1 MANSSF
7 TGPVRS
13 KNGFITYRVNSSTGA
28 ETTYGTSEGGAYQI
42 GSTTGTSSILGFAPT
57 DFFIGKGSN
66 PDSIINPFTSGT
78 TSVTDSL
85 GNDIPLGSVLYYG
98 DRVFRYG
105 LAGGVALTAGKLV
118 QTIVGTKADHQ
129 DLAPTANVAAGEYEI
144 SVETAGTDLTLNQYA
159 GGYLYVNDAAGE
171 GQCLKIKS
179 NPVHDHSSDPS
190 VVITCHDALATA
202 ITSAASK
209 VSLMSDPWSGLV
221 VAPAAETGAVMGVPI
236 VDMDASAYGWFQ
248 TYGPAAVLTEGTVV
262 LGHNVM
268 RSDTTAGAVEPSSG
282 STLDIVGTCMLVDVT
297 TDYSLIK
304 LNI

>member
-7 TGPVRS
+7 TGPIRS
-13 KNGFITYRVNSSTGA
+13 KNGFITYRVNSTTGA
-28 ETTYGTSEGGAYQI
+28 ETTYGTREGGAYQI

-57 DFFIGKGSN
+57 DFFTGKGSN

-85 GNDIPLGSVLYYG
+85 GNDIPLGSALYYG

-118 QTIVGTKADHQ
+118 QTYVATAADHQ
-129 DLAPTANVAAGEYEI
+129 DLAPTAAVAAGEYAI

-171 GQCLKIKS
+171 GQCLKIAS
-179 NPVHDHSSDPS
+179 NPVHDHSDDPS
-190 VVITCHDALATA
+190 VIITCYDALATA
-202 ITSAASK
+202 LTTSSK
-209 VSLMSDPWSGLV
+209 VSLIQDPWSAVL
-221 VAPAAETGAVMGVPI
+221 VAPAAETGAVMGCPI
-236 VDMDASAYGWFQ
+236 VDMAASAYGWFQ
-248 TYGPAAVLTEGTVV
+248 TYGPAAVLTVGTIV
-262 LGHNVM
+262 LGHNVV
-268 RSDTTAGAVEPSSG
+268 RSATVAGGVAPATSDI
-282 STLDIVGTCMLVDVT
+282 LDIVGTCMLVDVT

>member
-13 KNGFITYRVNSSTGA
+13 KNGFITYRVNSTTGA
-28 ETTYGTSEGGAYQI
+28 ETTYGTREGGQYAI

-57 DFFIGKGSN
+57 DFFTGKGSN

-118 QTIVGTKADHQ
+118 QTYVATAADHQ
-129 DLAPTANVAAGEYEI
+129 DLAPSAAVAAGEYEI

-159 GGYLYVNDAAGE
+159 GGYLYVNDADGE
-171 GQCLKIKS
+171 GQCLK
-179 NPVHDHSSDPS
+179 
-190 VVITCHDALATA
+190 
-202 ITSAASK
+202 
-209 VSLMSDPWSGLV
+209 
-221 VAPAAETGAVMGVPI
+221 VPC
-236 VDMDASAYGWFQ
+236 
-248 TYGPAAVLTEGTVV
+248 
-262 LGHNVM
+262 
-268 RSDTTAGAVEPSSG
+268 G
-282 STLDIVGTCMLVDVT
+282 SFIL
-297 TDYSLIK
+297 
-304 LNI
+304 

>member
-7 TGPVRS
+7 SGPVRS
-13 KNGFITYRVNSSTGA
+13 KNGFITYRVNSTTGA
-28 ETTYGTSEGGAYQI
+28 ETTYGTREGGAYQL

-57 DFFIGKGSN
+57 DFFTGKGSN
-66 PDSIINPFTSGT
+66 PDSIINPFASDT

-129 DLAPTANVAAGEYEI
+129 DLAPTAGVAAGEYEI

-179 NPVHDHSSDPS
+179 NPVHDHSEDPS

-202 ITSAASK
+202 ITTSSR

-221 VAPAAETGAVMGVPI
+221 VAPATETGAVMGCPV
-236 VDMDASAYGWFQ
+236 VDMALSAYGWFQ
-248 TYGPAAVLTEGTVV
+248 TYGPAAVLTVGTVV
-262 LGHNVM
+262 LGHNVV
-268 RSDTTAGAVEPSSG
+268 RSATVDGGVAPATSDI
-282 STLDIVGTCMLVDVT
+282 LDIVGTCMLVDVT

>member
-7 TGPVRS
+7 SGPVRS
-13 KNGFITYRVNSSTGA
+13 QNGFITYRVNSTTGA
-28 ETTYGTSEGGAYQI
+28 ETTYGTREGGAYQI

-57 DFFIGKGSN
+57 DFFMGKGSN

-78 TSVTDSL
+78 TSVSDAL

-105 LAGGVALTAGKLV
+105 LNGGVALTAGKLV

-129 DLAPTANVAAGEYEI
+129 DLAPTAAVAAGEYEI

-159 GGYLYVNDAAGE
+159 GGYLYVNDGAGE

-202 ITSAASK
+202 VATSSK
-209 VSLMSDPWSGLV
+209 VSLIADPWTAVL
-221 VAPAAETGAVMGVPI
+221 VAPAAETGAAMGCPV
-236 VDMDASAYGWFQ
+236 VDMAASAYGWFQ
-248 TYGPAAVLTEGTVV
+248 THGPAAVLTVGTIV
-262 LGHNVM
+262 LGHNVV
-268 RSDTTAGAVEPSSG
+268 RSATVAGGVAPATSDI
-282 STLDIVGTCMLVDVT
+282 LDIVGTCMLVDVT

>member
-13 KNGFITYRVNSSTGA
+13 KNGFITYRVNSTTGA
-28 ETTYGTSEGGAYQI
+28 ETTYGTREGGAYQI

-57 DFFIGKGSN
+57 DFFTGKGSN

-129 DLAPTANVAAGEYEI
+129 DLAPTAAVAAGEYEI

-171 GQCLKIKS
+171 GQCMKIKS
-179 NPVHDHSSDPS
+179 NPVHDHSDDPS
-190 VVITCHDALATA
+190 VIITCHDALATA
-202 ITSAASK
+202 LTTSSK
-209 VSLMSDPWSGLV
+209 VSLIQDPWSAVL
-221 VAPAAETGAVMGVPI
+221 VAPAAETGAVMGCPI
-236 VDMDASAYGWFQ
+236 VDMAASAYGWFQ
-248 TYGPAAVLTEGTVV
+248 TYGPAAVLTVGTVV
-262 LGHNVM
+262 LGHNVV
-268 RSDTTAGAVEPSSG
+268 RSATVAGGVAPATSDL
-282 STLDIVGTCMLVDVT
+282 LDIVGTVMLVDVT

>member
-13 KNGFITYRVNSSTGA
+13 KNGFITYRSNSTTGT
-28 ETTYGTSEGGAYQI
+28 ETTYGTTEGGAYQI

-57 DFFIGKGSN
+57 DFFTGKGSN

-78 TSVTDSL
+78 TSVEDSL

-118 QTIVGTKADHQ
+118 QTYVATAADHQ
-129 DLAPTANVAAGEYEI
+129 DLAPTAAVAAGEYEI

-179 NPVHDHSSDPS
+179 NPVHDHSDDPS

-202 ITSAASK
+202 LTTSSK
-209 VSLMSDPWSGLV
+209 VSLIQDPWSAVL
-221 VAPAAETGAVMGVPI
+221 VAPAAETGAVMGCPI
-236 VDMDASAYGWFQ
+236 VDMAASAYGWFQ
-248 TYGPAAVLTEGTVV
+248 TYGPAAVLTVGTVV
-262 LGHNVM
+262 LGHNVV
-268 RSDTTAGAVEPSSG
+268 RSATVAGGVAPATSDI
-282 STLDIVGTCMLVDVT
+282 LDIVGTCMLVDVT

>member
-1 MANSSF
+1 MAKTSF

-13 KNGFITYRVNSSTGA
+13 KNGFITYRTNSSTGA

-57 DFFIGKGSN
+57 DFFTGKGSN

-78 TSVTDSL
+78 TSITDSL

-129 DLAPTANVAAGEYEI
+129 DLAPTAAVAAGEYAI

-159 GGYLYVNDAAGE
+159 GGYLYVNDGAGE

-179 NPVHDHSSDPS
+179 NPVHDHSDDPS
-190 VVITCHDALATA
+190 VIITCHDALATA
-202 ITSAASK
+202 VATSSK

-221 VAPAAETGAVMGVPI
+221 VAPAAETGAVMGCPL
-236 VDMDASAYGWFQ
+236 VDMALSAYGWFQ
-248 TYGPAAVLTEGTVV
+248 TYGPAAVLTVGTVV
-262 LGHNVM
+262 LGHNVV
-268 RSDTTAGAVEPSSG
+268 RSATVAGGVAPATSDI
-282 STLDIVGTCMLVDVT
+282 LDIVGTCMLVDVT

>member
-7 TGPVRS
+7 SGPVRS

-28 ETTYGTSEGGAYQI
+28 ETTYGTREGGAYQI

-57 DFFIGKGSN
+57 DFFTGKGSN

-129 DLAPTANVAAGEYEI
+129 DLAPTAAVAAGEYEI

-159 GGYLYVNDAAGE
+159 GGYLYVNDGDGE

-179 NPVHDHSSDPS
+179 NPVHDHSDDPS

-202 ITSAASK
+202 IATSSK

-221 VAPAAETGAVMGVPI
+221 VAPAAETGAAMGCPL
-236 VDMDASAYGWFQ
+236 VDMAASAYGWFQ
-248 TYGPAAVLTEGTVV
+248 TYGPAAVLTVGTVV
-262 LGHNVM
+262 LGHNVV
-268 RSDTTAGAVEPSSG
+268 RSATVAGGVAPATSDI
-282 STLDIVGTCMLVDVT
+282 LDIVGTCMLVDVT

>member
-7 TGPVRS
+7 SGPVRS

-28 ETTYGTSEGGAYQI
+28 ETTYGTREGGAYQI

-57 DFFIGKGSN
+57 DFFTGKGSN

-85 GNDIPLGSVLYYG
+85 GNDIPLGSTLYYG

-129 DLAPTANVAAGEYEI
+129 DLAPTAAVAAGEYEI

-159 GGYLYVNDAAGE
+159 GGYLYVNDGAGE

-179 NPVHDHSSDPS
+179 NPVHDHSDDPS

-202 ITSAASK
+202 VATSSK

-221 VAPAAETGAVMGVPI
+221 VAPAAETGAVMGCPI
-236 VDMDASAYGWFQ
+236 VDMALSAYGWFQ
-248 TYGPAAVLTEGTVV
+248 TYGPAAVLTVGTVV
-262 LGHNVM
+262 LGHNVV
-268 RSDTTAGAVEPSSG
+268 RSATVAGGVAPATSDI
-282 STLDIVGTCMLVDVT
+282 LDIVGTCMLVDVT

>member
-7 TGPVRS
+7 SGPVRS

-28 ETTYGTSEGGAYQI
+28 ETTYGTREGGAYQI

-57 DFFIGKGSN
+57 DFFTGKGSN
-66 PDSIINPFTSGT
+66 PDSIINPFASGT
-78 TSVTDSL
+78 TSVTDAL

-118 QTIVGTKADHQ
+118 QTAVGTKADHQ
-129 DLAPTANVAAGEYEI
+129 DLAPTAAVAAGEYEI

-159 GGYLYVNDAAGE
+159 GGYLYVNDGAGE

-179 NPVHDHSSDPS
+179 NPVHDHSDDPS

-202 ITSAASK
+202 VATSSK

-221 VAPAAETGAVMGVPI
+221 VAPAAETGAAMGVPV
-236 VDMDASAYGWFQ
+236 VDMAASAYGWFQ
-248 TYGPAAVLTEGTVV
+248 THGPAAVLTVGTIV
-262 LGHNVM
+262 LGHNVV
-268 RSDTTAGAVEPSSG
+268 RSATVAGGVAPATSDI
-282 STLDIVGTCMLVDVT
+282 LDIVGTCMLVDVT

>member
-1 MANSSF
+1 MAKSSF
-7 TGPVRS
+7 SGPVRS
-13 KNGFITYRVNSSTGA
+13 KNGFITYRVNSTTGA
-28 ETTYGTSEGGAYQI
+28 ETTYGTTEGGAYQI

-57 DFFIGKGSN
+57 DFFTGKGSN

-105 LAGGVALTAGKLV
+105 LNGGVALTAGKLV

-129 DLAPTANVAAGEYEI
+129 DLAPTAAVAAGEYEI

-159 GGYLYVNDAAGE
+159 GGYLYVNDGDGE

-179 NPVHDHSSDPS
+179 NPVHDHSDDPS

-202 ITSAASK
+202 IATSSK

-221 VAPAAETGAVMGVPI
+221 VAPAAETGAVVGVPV
-236 VDMDASAYGWFQ
+236 VDMALSAYGWFQ
-248 TYGPAAVLTEGTVV
+248 TYGPAAVLTVGTVV
-262 LGHNVM
+262 LGHNVV
-268 RSDTTAGAVEPSSG
+268 RSATVAGGVAPATSDI
-282 STLDIVGTCMLVDVT
+282 LDIVGTCMLVDVT

>member
-7 TGPVRS
+7 SGPVRS
-13 KNGFITYRVNSSTGA
+13 KNGFITYRVNSTTGT
-28 ETTYGTSEGGAYQI
+28 ETTYGTREGGAYQI
-42 GSTTGTSSILGFAPT
+42 GGTTGTSSILGFSPT
-57 DFFIGKGSN
+57 DFFTGKGSN

-85 GNDIPLGSVLYYG
+85 GNDIPLGSALYYG

-118 QTIVGTKADHQ
+118 QTYVATAADHQ
-129 DLAPTANVAAGEYEI
+129 DLAPTAAVAAGEYAI

-159 GGYLYVNDAAGE
+159 GGYLYVNDAAGK

-179 NPVHDHSSDPS
+179 NPVHDHSDDPS
-190 VVITCHDALATA
+190 VIITCHDALATA
-202 ITSAASK
+202 LTTSSK
-209 VSLMSDPWSGLV
+209 VSLIQDPWSAVL
-221 VAPAAETGAVMGVPI
+221 VAPAAETGAVMGCPV
-236 VDMDASAYGWFQ
+236 VDMAASAYGWFQ
-248 TYGPAAVLTEGTVV
+248 TYGPAAVLTVGTIV
-262 LGHNVM
+262 LGHNVV
-268 RSDTTAGAVEPSSG
+268 RSATVAGGVAPATSDI
-282 STLDIVGTCMLVDVT
+282 LDIVGTCMLVDVT

>member
-1 MANSSF
+1 MAKSSF
-7 TGPVRS
+7 SGPVRS
-13 KNGFITYRVNSSTGA
+13 QNGFITYRVDSTTGA
-28 ETTYGTSEGGAYQI
+28 ETTYGTREGGTYQI
-42 GSTTGTSSILGFAPT
+42 GGVTGSSSILGSAPT
-57 DFFIGKGSN
+57 DFFTGKGSS
-66 PDSIINPFTSGT
+66 PDSVINPFTSGT
-78 TSVTDSL
+78 TSITDAL

-105 LAGGVALTAGKLV
+105 KVGGVALTAGKLV

-129 DLAPTANVAAGEYEI
+129 DLAPTANVAAGEYAI

-159 GGYLYVNDAAGE
+159 GGYLYVNDGAGQ

-179 NPVHDHSSDPS
+179 NPVHDHSDDPS

-202 ITSAASK
+202 ITTSSK

-221 VAPAAETGAVMGVPI
+221 VAPAAETGAVMGVPV
-236 VDMDASAYGWFQ
+236 VDMALSAYGWFQ
-248 TYGPAAVLTEGTVV
+248 TYGPAAVLTVGTLV
-262 LGHNVM
+262 LGHNAV
-268 RSDTTAGAVEPSSG
+268 RSATVAGGVAPATSDI
-282 STLDIVGTCMLVDVT
+282 LDIVGTVMLVDVT

>member
-7 TGPVRS
+7 SGPVRS
-13 KNGFITYRVNSSTGA
+13 KNGFITYRVNSTTGA
-28 ETTYGTSEGGAYQI
+28 ETTYGTREGGQYAL

-57 DFFIGKGSN
+57 DFFTGKGSN
-66 PDSIINPFTSGT
+66 PDSVINPFASGT
-78 TSVTDSL
+78 TSVEDSL

-118 QTIVGTKADHQ
+118 QTYVATAADHQ
-129 DLAPTANVAAGEYEI
+129 DLAPTAAVAAGEYEI
-144 SVETAGTDLTLNQYA
+144 SGETAGTDLTLNQYA
-159 GGYLYVNDAAGE
+159 GGYLYVNDADGE
-171 GQCLKIKS
+171 GQCMKIKS
-179 NPVHDHSSDPS
+179 NPVHDHSDDPS

-202 ITSAASK
+202 LTTSSR
-209 VSLMSDPWSGLV
+209 VSLIQDPWSAVV
-221 VAPAAETGAVMGVPI
+221 VAPAAETGAVMGCPI
-236 VDMDASAYGWFQ
+236 VDMALSAYGWFQ

>member
-7 TGPVRS
+7 TGPIRS
-13 KNGFITYRVNSSTGA
+13 KNGFITYRVNSTTGA
-28 ETTYGTSEGGAYQI
+28 ETTYGTREGGAYQI

-57 DFFIGKGSN
+57 DFFTGKGSN

-85 GNDIPLGSVLYYG
+85 GNDIPLGSALYYG

-118 QTIVGTKADHQ
+118 QTYVATAADHQ
-129 DLAPTANVAAGEYEI
+129 DLAPTAAVAAGEYAI

-159 GGYLYVNDAAGE
+159 GGYLYVNDAAGK

-179 NPVHDHSSDPS
+179 NPVHDHSDDPS
-190 VVITCHDALATA
+190 VIITCHDALATA
-202 ITSAASK
+202 LTTSSK
-209 VSLMSDPWSGLV
+209 VSLIQDPWSAVL
-221 VAPAAETGAVMGVPI
+221 VAPAAETGAVMGCPV
-236 VDMDASAYGWFQ
+236 VDMAASAYGWFQ
-248 TYGPAAVLTEGTVV
+248 TYGPAAVLTVGTIV
-262 LGHNVM
+262 LGHNVV
-268 RSDTTAGAVEPSSG
+268 RSATVAGGVAPATSDI
-282 STLDIVGTCMLVDVT
+282 LDIVGTCMLVDVT

>member
-7 TGPVRS
+7 SGPVRS
-13 KNGFITYRVNSSTGA
+13 KNGFITYRVNSTTGA
-28 ETTYGTSEGGAYQI
+28 ETTYGTREGGAYQI

-57 DFFIGKGSN
+57 DFFTGKGSN

-118 QTIVGTKADHQ
+118 QTAVGTKADHQ
-129 DLAPTANVAAGEYEI
+129 DLAPTAAVAAGEYAI

-159 GGYLYVNDAAGE
+159 GGYLYVNDGAGE

-179 NPVHDHSSDPS
+179 NPVHDHSDDPS
-190 VVITCHDALATA
+190 VIITCHDALATA
-202 ITSAASK
+202 VATSSK
-209 VSLMSDPWSGLV
+209 VSLIADPWTAVL
-221 VAPAAETGAVMGVPI
+221 VAPAAETGAVMGCPV
-236 VDMDASAYGWFQ
+236 VDMAASAYGWFQ
-248 TYGPAAVLTEGTVV
+248 TYGPAAVLTVGTIV
-262 LGHNVM
+262 LGHNVV
-268 RSDTTAGAVEPSSG
+268 RSATVAGGVAPATSDI
-282 STLDIVGTCMLVDVT
+282 LDIVGTCMLVDVT

>member
-7 TGPVRS
+7 SGPVRS
-13 KNGFITYRVNSSTGA
+13 KNGFITYRVNSTTGA
-28 ETTYGTSEGGAYQI
+28 ETTYGTREGGQYAI

-57 DFFIGKGSN
+57 DFFTGKGSN
-66 PDSIINPFTSGT
+66 PDSIINPFASDT
-78 TSVTDSL
+78 TSITDSL

-129 DLAPTANVAAGEYEI
+129 DLAPTAGVAAGEYEI

-179 NPVHDHSSDPS
+179 NPVHDHSEDPS

-202 ITSAASK
+202 ITTSSR

-221 VAPAAETGAVMGVPI
+221 VAPAAETGAVMGCPI
-236 VDMDASAYGWFQ
+236 IDMALSDYGWFQ
-248 TYGPAAVLTEGTVV
+248 TYGPAAVLTVGTVV
-262 LGHNVM
+262 LGHNVV
-268 RSDTTAGAVEPSSG
+268 RSATVDGGVAPATSDI
-282 STLDIVGTCMLVDVT
+282 LDIVGTCMLVDVT

>member
-1 MANSSF
+1 MAKSSF
-7 TGPVRS
+7 SGPVRS
-13 KNGFITYRVNSSTGA
+13 KNGFITYRVNSTTGA
-28 ETTYGTSEGGAYQI
+28 ETTYGTTEGGAYQI

-57 DFFIGKGSN
+57 DFFTGKGSN

-105 LAGGVALTAGKLV
+105 LNGGVALTAGKLV

-129 DLAPTANVAAGEYEI
+129 DLAPTAAVAAGEYEI

-159 GGYLYVNDAAGE
+159 GGYLYVNDGDGE

-179 NPVHDHSSDPS
+179 NPVHDHSDDPS

-202 ITSAASK
+202 IATSSK
-209 VSLMSDPWSGLV
+209 VSLMSDPWSGVV
-221 VAPAAETGAVMGVPI
+221 VAPAAETGAAMGCPL
-236 VDMDASAYGWFQ
+236 VDMAASAYGWFQ
-248 TYGPAAVLTEGTVV
+248 TYGPAAVLTVGTVV
-262 LGHNVM
+262 LGHNVV
-268 RSDTTAGAVEPSSG
+268 RSATVAGGVAPATSDI
-282 STLDIVGTCMLVDVT
+282 LDIVGTCMLVDVT

>member
-7 TGPVRS
+7 SGPVRS

-28 ETTYGTSEGGAYQI
+28 ETTYGTREGGAYQI

-57 DFFIGKGSN
+57 DFFTGKGSN

-118 QTIVGTKADHQ
+118 QTAVGTKADHQ
-129 DLAPTANVAAGEYEI
+129 DLAPTAAVAAGEYEI

-159 GGYLYVNDAAGE
+159 GGYLYVNDGAGE

-179 NPVHDHSSDPS
+179 NPVHDHSDDPS

-202 ITSAASK
+202 VATSSK
-209 VSLMSDPWSGLV
+209 VSLIADPWTAVL
-221 VAPAAETGAVMGVPI
+221 VAPAAETGAAMGCPV
-236 VDMDASAYGWFQ
+236 VDMAASAYGWFQ
-248 TYGPAAVLTEGTVV
+248 TYGPAAVLTVGTIV
-262 LGHNVM
+262 LGHNVV
-268 RSDTTAGAVEPSSG
+268 RSATVAGGVAPATSDI
-282 STLDIVGTCMLVDVT
+282 LDIVGTCMLVDVT

>member
-7 TGPVRS
+7 SGPVRS
-13 KNGFITYRVNSSTGA
+13 KNGFITYRVNSTTGA
-28 ETTYGTSEGGAYQI
+28 ETTYGTREGGAYQI

-57 DFFIGKGSN
+57 DFFTGKGSN

-118 QTIVGTKADHQ
+118 QTAVGTKADHQ
-129 DLAPTANVAAGEYEI
+129 DLAPTAAVAAGEYAI

-159 GGYLYVNDAAGE
+159 GGYLYVNDGAGE

-202 ITSAASK
+202 VATSSK
-209 VSLMSDPWSGLV
+209 VSLIADPWTAVL
-221 VAPAAETGAVMGVPI
+221 VAPAAETGAAMGCPV
-236 VDMDASAYGWFQ
+236 VDMAASAYGWFQ
-248 TYGPAAVLTEGTVV
+248 TYGPAAVLTVGTIV
-262 LGHNVM
+262 LGHNVV
-268 RSDTTAGAVEPSSG
+268 RSATVAGGVAPATSDI
-282 STLDIVGTCMLVDVT
+282 LDIVGTCMLVDVT

>member
-7 TGPVRS
+7 SGPVRS
-13 KNGFITYRVNSSTGA
+13 QNGFITYRVNSTTGA
-28 ETTYGTSEGGAYQI
+28 ETTYGTREGGAYQI

-57 DFFIGKGSN
+57 DFFMGKGSN

-78 TSVTDSL
+78 TSVSDAL

-105 LAGGVALTAGKLV
+105 LNGGVALTAGKLV

-129 DLAPTANVAAGEYEI
+129 DLAPTAAVAAGEYEI

-159 GGYLYVNDAAGE
+159 GGYLYVNDGAGE

-179 NPVHDHSSDPS
+179 NPVHDHSDDPS

-202 ITSAASK
+202 IATSSK

-221 VAPAAETGAVMGVPI
+221 VAPAAETGAAMGVPV
-236 VDMDASAYGWFQ
+236 VDMAASAYGWFQ
-248 TYGPAAVLTEGTVV
+248 THGPAAVLTVGTIV
-262 LGHNVM
+262 LGHNVV
-268 RSDTTAGAVEPSSG
+268 RSATVAGGVAPATSDI
-282 STLDIVGTCMLVDVT
+282 LDIVGTCMLVDVT

>member
-7 TGPVRS
+7 SGPVRS
-13 KNGFITYRVNSSTGA
+13 QNGFITYRVNSTTGA
-28 ETTYGTSEGGAYQI
+28 ETTYGTREGGAYQI

-57 DFFIGKGSN
+57 DFFTGKGSN

-129 DLAPTANVAAGEYEI
+129 DLAPTAAVAAGEYEI

-159 GGYLYVNDAAGE
+159 GGYLYVNDGAGE

-202 ITSAASK
+202 IATSSK

-221 VAPAAETGAVMGVPI
+221 VAPAAETGAAMGVPV
-236 VDMDASAYGWFQ
+236 VDMAASAYGWFQ
-248 TYGPAAVLTEGTVV
+248 THGPAAVLTVGTIV
-262 LGHNVM
+262 LGHNVV
-268 RSDTTAGAVEPSSG
+268 RSATVAGGVAPATSDI
-282 STLDIVGTCMLVDVT
+282 LDIVGTCMLVDVT

>member
-7 TGPVRS
+7 SGPVRS

-28 ETTYGTSEGGAYQI
+28 ETTYGTREGGAYQI

-57 DFFIGKGSN
+57 DFFTGKGSN

-78 TSVTDSL
+78 TSVEDSL

-118 QTIVGTKADHQ
+118 QTAVGTKADHQ
-129 DLAPTANVAAGEYEI
+129 DLAPTAAVAAGEYAI

-159 GGYLYVNDAAGE
+159 GGYLYVNDGAGE

-179 NPVHDHSSDPS
+179 NPVHDHSDDPS

-202 ITSAASK
+202 VATSSK
-209 VSLMSDPWSGLV
+209 VSLIADPWTAVL
-221 VAPAAETGAVMGVPI
+221 VAPAAETGAVMGCPV
-236 VDMDASAYGWFQ
+236 VDMAASAYGWFQ
-248 TYGPAAVLTEGTVV
+248 TYGPAAVLTVGTIV
-262 LGHNVM
+262 LGHNVV
-268 RSDTTAGAVEPSSG
+268 RSATVAGGVAPATSDL
-282 STLDIVGTCMLVDVT
+282 LDIVGTCMLVDVT

>member
-7 TGPVRS
+7 SGPVRS

-28 ETTYGTSEGGAYQI
+28 ETTYGTREGGAYQI

-57 DFFIGKGSN
+57 DFFTGKGSN
-66 PDSIINPFTSGT
+66 PDSIINPFASGT

-118 QTIVGTKADHQ
+118 QTAVGTKADHQ
-129 DLAPTANVAAGEYEI
+129 DLAPTAAVAAGEYAI

-159 GGYLYVNDAAGE
+159 GGYLYVNDGAGE

-190 VVITCHDALATA
+190 VVITTHDALATA
-202 ITSAASK
+202 VATSSK
-209 VSLMSDPWSGLV
+209 VSLIADPWTAVL
-221 VAPAAETGAVMGVPI
+221 VAPAAETGAAMGVPV
-236 VDMDASAYGWFQ
+236 VDMAASAYGWFQ
-248 TYGPAAVLTEGTVV
+248 TYGPAAVLTVGTIV
-262 LGHNVM
+262 LGHNVV
-268 RSDTTAGAVEPSSG
+268 RSATVAGGVAPATSDI
-282 STLDIVGTCMLVDVT
+282 LDIVGTCMLVDVT

>member
-7 TGPVRS
+7 SGPVRS
-13 KNGFITYRVNSSTGA
+13 QNGFITYRVNSTTGA
-28 ETTYGTSEGGAYQI
+28 ETTYGTREGGAYQI

-57 DFFIGKGSN
+57 DFFMGKGSN

-78 TSVTDSL
+78 TSVSDAL

-105 LAGGVALTAGKLV
+105 LNGGVALTAGKLV

-129 DLAPTANVAAGEYEI
+129 DLAPTAAVAAGEYEI

-159 GGYLYVNDAAGE
+159 GGYLYVNDGAGE

-202 ITSAASK
+202 IATSSK

-221 VAPAAETGAVMGVPI
+221 VAPAAETGAVMGVPV
-236 VDMDASAYGWFQ
+236 VDMALSAYGWFQ
-248 TYGPAAVLTEGTVV
+248 TYGPAAVLTVGTIV
-262 LGHNVM
+262 LGHNVV
-268 RSDTTAGAVEPSSG
+268 RSATVAGGVAPATSDI
-282 STLDIVGTCMLVDVT
+282 LDIVGTCMLVDVT

>member
-7 TGPVRS
+7 SGPVRS
-13 KNGFITYRVNSSTGA
+13 QNGFITYRVNSTTGA
-28 ETTYGTSEGGAYQI
+28 ETTYGTREGGAYQI

-57 DFFIGKGSN
+57 DFFMGKGSN

-78 TSVTDSL
+78 TSVSDAL

-129 DLAPTANVAAGEYEI
+129 DLAPTAAVAAGEYEI

-159 GGYLYVNDAAGE
+159 GGYLYVNDGAGE

-202 ITSAASK
+202 IATSSK

-221 VAPAAETGAVMGVPI
+221 VAPAAETGAAMGVPV
-236 VDMDASAYGWFQ
+236 VDMAASAYGWFQ
-248 TYGPAAVLTEGTVV
+248 THGPAAVLTVGTIV
-262 LGHNVM
+262 LGHNVV
-268 RSDTTAGAVEPSSG
+268 RSATVAGGVAPATSDI
-282 STLDIVGTCMLVDVT
+282 LDIVGTCMLVDVT

>member
-1 MANSSF
+1 MANTSF
-7 TGPVRS
+7 KGQVRS
-13 KNGFITYRVNSSTGA
+13 QNGYNTYRKNSTTGT
-28 ETTYGTSEGGAYQI
+28 ETTYGTREGGFYAL

-57 DFFIGKGSN
+57 DVLFGKGSN
-66 PDSIINPFTSGT
+66 PDSIINPYTSGT
-78 TSVTDSL
+78 TSIDDPL

-118 QTIVGTKADHQ
+118 QTYVATAADHQ
-129 DLAPTANVAAGEYEI
+129 DLAPTAGV
-144 SVETAGTDLTLNQYA
+144 
-159 GGYLYVNDAAGE
+159 AAGE
-171 GQCLKIKS
+171 GQCLKIQS
-179 NPVHDHSSDPS
+179 NPVHDHSDDPS
-190 VVITCHDALATA
+190 VVITCYDALATA
-202 ITSAASK
+202 ITTSSK
-209 VSLMSDPWSGLV
+209 VSLIQDPWSGLL
-221 VAPAAETGAVMGVPI
+221 VAPAAETGAVMGCPI
-236 VDMDASAYGWFQ
+236 VDMAASAYGWFQ
-248 TYGPAAVLTEGTVV
+248 TYGPAAVLTEGTAV

>member
-7 TGPVRS
+7 SGPVRS
-13 KNGFITYRVNSSTGA
+13 KNGFITYRVNSTTGA
-28 ETTYGTSEGGAYQI
+28 ETTYGTTEGGQYAI

-57 DFFIGKGSN
+57 DFFTGKGSN
-66 PDSIINPFTSGT
+66 PDSVIDPFASGT

-105 LAGGVALTAGKLV
+105 LNGGVALTAGKLV

-129 DLAPTANVAAGEYEI
+129 DLAPTAAVAAGEYEI

-159 GGYLYVNDAAGE
+159 GGYLYVNDGAGE

-179 NPVHDHSSDPS
+179 NPVHDHSDDPS

-202 ITSAASK
+202 IATSSK
-209 VSLMSDPWSGLV
+209 VSLMSDPWSDL
-221 VAPAAETGAVMGVPI
+221 
-236 VDMDASAYGWFQ
+236 
-248 TYGPAAVLTEGTVV
+248 
-262 LGHNVM
+262 
-268 RSDTTAGAVEPSSG
+268 
-282 STLDIVGTCMLVDVT
+282 
-297 TDYSLIK
+297 
-304 LNI
+304 

>member
-7 TGPVRS
+7 SGPVRS
-13 KNGFITYRVNSSTGA
+13 KNGFITYRVNSTTGA
-28 ETTYGTSEGGAYQI
+28 ETTYGTREGGAYQI

-57 DFFIGKGSN
+57 DFFTGKGSN

-85 GNDIPLGSVLYYG
+85 GNDIPLGSILYYG

-118 QTIVGTKADHQ
+118 QTAVGTKADHQ
-129 DLAPTANVAAGEYEI
+129 DLAPTAAVAAGEYAI

-179 NPVHDHSSDPS
+179 NPVHDHSDDPS
-190 VVITCHDALATA
+190 VIITCHDALATA
-202 ITSAASK
+202 LTTSSK
-209 VSLMSDPWSGLV
+209 VSLIQDPWSAVL
-221 VAPAAETGAVMGVPI
+221 VAPAAETGAVMGCPI
-236 VDMDASAYGWFQ
+236 VDMAASAYGWFQ
-248 TYGPAAVLTEGTVV
+248 TYGPAAVLTVGTVV
-262 LGHNVM
+262 LGHNVV
-268 RSDTTAGAVEPSSG
+268 RSATVAGGVAPATSDI
-282 STLDIVGTCMLVDVT
+282 LDIVGTTMLVDVT

>member
-13 KNGFITYRVNSSTGA
+13 KNGFITYRTDSSTGT
-28 ETTYGTSEGGAYQI
+28 ETTYGTREGGAYQI

-57 DFFIGKGSN
+57 DFFTGKGSN

-105 LAGGVALTAGKLV
+105 LVGGVALTAGKLV

-129 DLAPTANVAAGEYEI
+129 DLAPTAAVAAGEYEI

-159 GGYLYVNDAAGE
+159 GGYLYVNDGDGE

-179 NPVHDHSSDPS
+179 NPVHDHSDDPS

-202 ITSAASK
+202 IATSSK

-221 VAPAAETGAVMGVPI
+221 VAPAAETGAVMGCPL
-236 VDMDASAYGWFQ
+236 VDMALSAYGWFQ
-248 TYGPAAVLTEGTVV
+248 THGPAAVLTVGTVV
-262 LGHNVM
+262 LGHNVV
-268 RSDTTAGAVEPSSG
+268 RSATVAGGVAPATSDI
-282 STLDIVGTCMLVDVT
+282 LDIVGTCMLVDVT

>member
-7 TGPVRS
+7 SGQVRS

-28 ETTYGTSEGGAYQI
+28 ETTYGTREGGAYQI

-57 DFFIGKGSN
+57 DFFTGKGSN

-118 QTIVGTKADHQ
+118 QTYVATAADHQ
-129 DLAPTANVAAGEYEI
+129 DLAPTAAVAAGEYEI

-159 GGYLYVNDAAGE
+159 GGYLYVNDGDGE

-179 NPVHDHSSDPS
+179 NPVHDHSDDPS

-202 ITSAASK
+202 IATSSK

-221 VAPAAETGAVMGVPI
+221 VAPAAETGAVMGCPL
-236 VDMDASAYGWFQ
+236 VDMALSAYGWFQ
-248 TYGPAAVLTEGTVV
+248 TYGPAAVLTVGTVV
-262 LGHNVM
+262 LGHNVV
-268 RSDTTAGAVEPSSG
+268 RSATVAGGVAPATSDI
-282 STLDIVGTCMLVDVT
+282 LDIVGTCMLVDVT